1 MVKNLFLHIFQI
13 ASVTLFLYCRAT
25 ISALEETDWFYDNLY
40 MAITV
45 RVKNRE
51 IINIRENSNIYQK
64 QAHYRSMSV
73 LLYDATV

>member
-1 MVKNLFLHIFQI
+1 LFLHIFQI
-13 ASVTLFLYCRAT
+13 VSVTLFLYCRAT
-25 ISALEETDWFYDNLY
+25 IRALEETDWFYDNPY

-45 RVKNRE
+45 RVKNPE

-64 QAHYRSMSV
+64 QAHCRSMSV